1 MNNITQ
7 FEDALKQRAEQ
18 EEVDAP
24 NEEVSLTEEEEQELK
39 ELEEETKDGIVIMKS
54 ESNGSE
60 AEMALKDYM
69 ASVDK
74 NIPLMKSDQ
83 TKLISMMQPEALH
96 EYIDNAKEN
105 SKSALIN
112 IAQVPIGEIELNNV
126 INQTLSAVRNFLNI
140 DKFRRD
146 EVSRKLGKLKPTEL
160 FNIMPSV
167 TMKTFISP
175 AMMKTD
181 RGAAKN
187 LLLDIIDYMI
197 ASGPENDDFEVYLE
211 TQTKLLAV
219 MQEILETNFK
229 VKDILESKESMAEMT
244 DKILKQLDPRT
255 RVYSK
260 YVKSPDSIKVQ
271 FTQNSEV
278 NKACANAYRELR
290 EKYTNPKELEV
301 IDNEINDAEGK
312 ASLYMSVL
320 NLDHI
325 NEVFMNFSSEFMRD
339 KRRSKE
345 SLTKMAKQNLERIK
359 KANIDAPF
367 PGYTGSETNNNQI
380 YANYIAHMKKL
391 ADTYNKFVTKANEQ
405 EKEQLEVI
413 SDPKIFANVLLII
426 MGRLQKKLLKE
437 PCTFKEK
444 LEIVISFDL
453 FCRLCTDIFTTE
465 RVVKMVEPLCVEIG
479 SMEK

>member
-18 EEVDAP
+18 EEIDAP

-211 TQTKLLAV
+211 TQTKLIEV
-219 MQEILETNFK
+219 MQEINETNFK
-229 VKDILESKESMAEMT
+229 VKDLLESKESMAEML
-244 DKILKQLDPRT
+244 DKALKQIDPRT
-255 RVYSK
+255 KTYAK
-260 YVKSPDSIKVQ
+260 YVETPDSIKLR
-271 FTQNSEV
+271 FIQNSEV
-278 NKACANAYRELR
+278 YKAFANAYRELR
-290 EKYTNPKELEV
+290 EKYTDPKELEV

-312 ASLYMSVL
+312 SELYLSVL
-320 NLDHI
+320 NLDRI
-325 NEVFMNFSSEFMRD
+325 SEVFTNFSGDFMRD
-339 KRRSKE
+339 KRRSKA

-359 KANIDAPF
+359 KANLDAPF
-367 PGYTGSETNNNQI
+367 PGYTGNETSNNQI
-380 YANYIAHMKKL
+380 YVNYIAHMKKL

-405 EKEQLEVI
+405 EKEQLAVI
-413 SDPKIFANVLLII
+413 SDPRIFADVLLVV

-444 LEIVISFDL
+444 LEIVISFNL

-479 SMEK
+479 SMDK